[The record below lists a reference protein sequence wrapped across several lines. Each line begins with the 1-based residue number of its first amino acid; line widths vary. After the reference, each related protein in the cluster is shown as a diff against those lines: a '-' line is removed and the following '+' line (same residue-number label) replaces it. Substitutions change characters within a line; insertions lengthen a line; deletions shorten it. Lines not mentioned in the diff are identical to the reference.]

1 MKQKIFDDFT
11 TSNNHLIWY
20 KRDLV
25 EFAEKYGTPLIIYSK
40 QKIIS
45 NFSKINNSF
54 RKMTDRYSINYAM
67 KANSNASILSLLRET
82 GSGVDASSY
91 HEVMDAINSGF
102 HPDSISYTANNAS
115 PRELNLVADM
125 YVKMNFDSIGQF
137 NSLGKHI
144 PRSVSFRIKSEY
156 GRGEFKGTTTSGQ
169 GAKFGELPE
178 VAVAGYRKA
187 KELGCEHF
195 GIHIMTGSNVRDP
208 DHFSRVA
215 HDISRIAVHIADLS
229 GVKFEYLD
237 IGGGFGVP
245 YKPDDNELDIDL
257 TAEIIFNSISKE
269 FSASGLDTPEIVMEP
284 GRYIVANAGILLGTV
299 HDVKC
304 QEVNYVGTDI
314 GMNIL
319 IRPALYGA
327 YHHIVIANKINDEA
341 TFPCEITGQICENT
355 DRIGREMTFPKP
367 HPGDIVAVFNAGA
380 YVRSM
385 ASNYNGRGLPQEVLF
400 DERSDMVISSRESGY
415 M

>member
-1 MKQKIFDDFT
+1 MKQKIFDDFMA
-11 TSNNHLIWY
+11 SNNHLIWF

-25 EFAEKYGTPLIIYSK
+25 EFAEKYGTPLIVYSK

-45 NFSKINNSF
+45 NFSKIDDSF
-54 RKMTDRYSINYAM
+54 RKFTDSYSINYAI
-67 KANSNASILSLLRET
+67 KANSNASILSLLRER

-91 HEVMDAINSGF
+91 HEVMTAINSGF
-102 HPDSISYTANNAS
+102 STDNISYTANNAS
-115 PRELNLVADM
+115 PKELSFVSEM
-125 YVKMNFDSIGQF
+125 GVKMNFDSIGQF
-137 NSLGKHI
+137 NSLGKRM
-144 PRSVSFRIKSEY
+144 PKSVSFRIKSEY
-156 GRGEFKGTTTSGQ
+156 GRGEFKGTTTSGH
-169 GAKFGELPE
+169 GAKFGELPDL
-178 VAVAGYRKA
+178 AVVGYRRA

-195 GIHIMTGSNVRDP
+195 GIHIMTGSNITDP
-208 DHFSRVA
+208 DHFSKVA
-215 HDISRIAVHIADLS
+215 RDISRTAVHIANLS
-229 GVKFEYLD
+229 GVRFDYLD

-245 YKPDDNELDIDL
+245 YKPDDNELGMAL
-257 TAEIIFNSISKE
+257 TAEVIFKNISIE
-269 FSASGLDTPEIVMEP
+269 FTAGGLDTPEIVMEP
-284 GRYIVANAGILLGTV
+284 GRYIVANAGVLLGTIR
-299 HDVKC
+299 DVKC
-304 QEVNYVGTDI
+304 QEMNYVGTDI

-341 TFPCEITGQICENT
+341 TFPCEVTGQICENT
-355 DRIGREMTFPKP
+355 DRIGREMTFPDP
-367 HPGDIVAVFNAGA
+367 HPGDIIAVFNAGA